1 MDFLARVADLFS
13 MLSFGPDG
21 WGDEFLRGAGLT
33 LLLALCTLP
42 IGLAIGL
49 AVALA
54 KDSKSFLLRAV
65 GNIYTT
71 VFRALPELL
80 TILIIYYGGQI
91 LIQRIA
97 AGLGFG
103 GTIEVNGF
111 AAGLFSLGLVFGA
124 FSSEVLLSGL
134 RAVPKGQ
141 REGSFALGLGRYR
154 TFRHVIW
161 PQLFRIA
168 LPGLGNN
175 WLGSLHQTSLVSVI
189 AFSELM
195 RVTNLTVGV
204 TKQPFFFYLVCC
216 LLYLAMA
223 IASSFVFDWLEVRS
237 RRGLARAGA

>member
-1 MDFLARVADLFS
+1 MDFLARLADLFS
-13 MLSFGPDG
+13 LLSLGPEG

-42 IGLAIGL
+42 VGLAIGL

-54 KDSKSFLLRAV
+54 KDSRSLVLRGL
-65 GNIYTT
+65 GNLYTT

-91 LIQRIA
+91 MIREL
-97 AGLGFG
+97 AGALGFPAF
-103 GTIEVNGF
+103 EVNGF
-111 AAGLFSLGLVFGA
+111 VAGLASLGLVLGA
-124 FSSEVLLSGL
+124 FSSEVLLGAL

-141 REGSFALGLGRYR
+141 REGSYALGLGRYR
-154 TFRHVIW
+154 TFRHVIV
-161 PQLFRIA
+161 PQLLRIA

-175 WLGSLHQTSLVSVI
+175 WLALLKETSLVSVI

-195 RVTNLTVGV
+195 RVTNIAVGV

-216 LLYLAMA
+216 LCYLAMSV
-223 IASSFVFDWLEVRS
+223 ASSFVLDWLEARS
-237 RRGLARAGA
+237 RRGLSRAGA

>member
-1 MDFLARVADLFS
+1 MDFLARLADLFS
-13 MLSFGPDG
+13 LLSLGPEG

-42 IGLAIGL
+42 VGLAIGL

-54 KDSKSFLLRAV
+54 KDSRSLVLRGL
-65 GNIYTT
+65 GNVYTT

-91 LIQRIA
+91 MIREA
-97 AGLGFG
+97 AGALGFPAF
-103 GTIEVNGF
+103 EVNGF
-111 AAGLFSLGLVFGA
+111 VAGLVSLGLVLGA
-124 FSSEVLLSGL
+124 FSSEVLLGAL

-141 REGSFALGLGRYR
+141 REGSYALGLGRYR
-154 TFRHVIW
+154 TFRHVIV
-161 PQLFRIA
+161 PQLLRIA

-175 WLGSLHQTSLVSVI
+175 WLALLKETSLVSVI

-195 RVTNLTVGV
+195 RVTNIAVGV

-223 IASSFVFDWLEVRS
+223 VASSFVLDWLEARS
-237 RRGLARAGA
+237 RRGLSRAGA

>member
-1 MDFLARVADLFS
+1 MDFLARLADLFS
-13 MLSFGPDG
+13 LLSLGPEG

-42 IGLAIGL
+42 VGLAIGL

-54 KDSKSFLLRAV
+54 KDSRSLVLRGV
-65 GNIYTT
+65 GNVYTT

-91 LIQRIA
+91 MIREV
-97 AGLGFG
+97 AGALGFPAF
-103 GTIEVNGF
+103 EVNGF
-111 AAGLFSLGLVFGA
+111 VAGLVSLGLVLGA
-124 FSSEVLLSGL
+124 FSSEVLLGAL

-141 REGSFALGLGRYR
+141 REGSYALGLGRYR
-154 TFRHVIW
+154 TFRHVIV
-161 PQLFRIA
+161 PQLLRIA

-175 WLGSLHQTSLVSVI
+175 WLALLKETSLVSVI

-195 RVTNLTVGV
+195 RVTNIAVGV

-223 IASSFVFDWLEVRS
+223 VASSFVLDWLEARS
-237 RRGLARAGA
+237 RRGLSRAGA

>member
-1 MDFLARVADLFS
+1 MDFLARLADLFS
-13 MLSFGPDG
+13 LLSLGPEG

-42 IGLAIGL
+42 VGLAIGL

-54 KDSKSFLLRAV
+54 KDSRSLVLRGL
-65 GNIYTT
+65 GNLYTT

-91 LIQRIA
+91 MIREL
-97 AGLGFG
+97 AGALGFPAF
-103 GTIEVNGF
+103 EVNGF
-111 AAGLFSLGLVFGA
+111 VAGLASLGLVLGA
-124 FSSEVLLSGL
+124 FSSEVLLGAL

-141 REGSFALGLGRYR
+141 REGSYALGLGRYR
-154 TFRHVIW
+154 TFRHVIV
-161 PQLFRIA
+161 PQLLRIA

-175 WLGSLHQTSLVSVI
+175 WLALLKETSLVSVI

-195 RVTNLTVGV
+195 RVTNIAVGV

-216 LLYLAMA
+216 LCYLAMA
-223 IASSFVFDWLEVRS
+223 VASSFVLDWLEARS
-237 RRGLARAGA
+237 RRGLSRAGA

>member
-1 MDFLARVADLFS
+1 MDFLARLADLFS
-13 MLSFGPDG
+13 LLSLGPEG

-42 IGLAIGL
+42 VGLAIGL

-54 KDSKSFLLRAV
+54 KDSRSLVLRGL
-65 GNIYTT
+65 GNVYTT

-91 LIQRIA
+91 MIREV
-97 AGLGFG
+97 AGALGFPAF
-103 GTIEVNGF
+103 EVNGF
-111 AAGLFSLGLVFGA
+111 VAGLVSLGLVLGA
-124 FSSEVLLSGL
+124 FSSEVLLGAL

-141 REGSFALGLGRYR
+141 REGSYALGLGRYR
-154 TFRHVIW
+154 TFRHVIV
-161 PQLFRIA
+161 PQLLRIA

-175 WLGSLHQTSLVSVI
+175 WLALLKETSLVSVI

-195 RVTNLTVGV
+195 RVTNIAVGV

-223 IASSFVFDWLEVRS
+223 VASSFVLDWLEARS
-237 RRGLARAGA
+237 RRGLSRAGA

>member
-1 MDFLARVADLFS
+1 MDFLARLADLFS
-13 MLSFGPDG
+13 LLSLGPEG

-42 IGLAIGL
+42 VGLAIGF

-54 KDSKSFLLRAV
+54 KDSRSLVLRGV
-65 GNIYTT
+65 GNVYTT

-91 LIQRIA
+91 MIREV
-97 AGLGFG
+97 AGALGFPAF
-103 GTIEVNGF
+103 EVNGF
-111 AAGLFSLGLVFGA
+111 VAGLVSLGLVLGA
-124 FSSEVLLSGL
+124 FSSEVLLGAL

-141 REGSFALGLGRYR
+141 REGSYALGLGRYR
-154 TFRHVIW
+154 TFRHVIV
-161 PQLFRIA
+161 PQLLRIA

-175 WLGSLHQTSLVSVI
+175 WLALLKETSLVSVI

-195 RVTNLTVGV
+195 RVTNIAVGV

-223 IASSFVFDWLEVRS
+223 VASSFVLDWLEARS
-237 RRGLARAGA
+237 RRGLSRAGA

>member
-1 MDFLARVADLFS
+1 MDSLARLADLFS
-13 MLSFGPDG
+13 LLSLGPEG

-42 IGLAIGL
+42 VGLAIGF

-54 KDSKSFLLRAV
+54 KDSRSLVLRGV
-65 GNIYTT
+65 GNVYTT

-91 LIQRIA
+91 MIREV
-97 AGLGFG
+97 AGALGFPAF
-103 GTIEVNGF
+103 EVNGF
-111 AAGLFSLGLVFGA
+111 VAGLVSLGLVLGA
-124 FSSEVLLSGL
+124 FSSEVLLGAL

-141 REGSFALGLGRYR
+141 REGSYALGLGRYR
-154 TFRHVIW
+154 TFRHVIV
-161 PQLFRIA
+161 PQLLRIA

-175 WLGSLHQTSLVSVI
+175 WLALLKETSLVSVI

-195 RVTNLTVGV
+195 RVTNIAVGV

-223 IASSFVFDWLEVRS
+223 VASSFVLDWLEARS
-237 RRGLARAGA
+237 RRGLNRAGA